1 MICPPVIKRE
11 KVVAT
16 VMNNYLTSLLTSSQL
31 ADILA
36 LPSLAVPFA
45 RAAKYFPSA
54 KFECERFLSFGIA
67 AERGYKAGCAC
78 EACFAALA
86 IGLLIT
92 PKQPVNRRHAVHD
105 RRKVSISRSAQY
117 FAVGKRSGRRGTLPP

>member
-67 AERGYKAGCAC
+67 AERGYKAGCAWDLGNRL
-78 EACFAALA
+78 ALQRLQL
-86 IGLLIT
+86 GYSLHRNNLLIAIT
-92 PKQPVNRRHAVHD
+92 PCM
-105 RRKVSISRSAQY
+105 I
-117 FAVGKRSGRRGTLPP
+117 